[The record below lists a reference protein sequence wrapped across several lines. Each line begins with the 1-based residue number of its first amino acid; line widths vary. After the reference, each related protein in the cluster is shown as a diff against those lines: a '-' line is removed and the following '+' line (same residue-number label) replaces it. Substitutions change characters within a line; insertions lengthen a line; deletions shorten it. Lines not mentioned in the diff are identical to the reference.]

1 MKLKQRIEKME
12 EKEPTRLD
20 LEEWSANFQNFLN
33 VVFDGGKPFT
43 LQPAEEFLEEMEQS
57 FERAYGQRANFFDG
71 KFSKPKK
78 KKRVRRTPE
87 QQTDTLKAE
96 VKNE

>member
-20 LEEWSANFQNFLN
+20 LEDWSANFQNHLN
-33 VVFDGGKPFT
+33 VVYNGGKPFT
-43 LQPAEEFLEEMEQS
+43 LQPAEEFLEETEQA
-57 FERAYGQRANFFDG
+57 FEQVYGQRANFFDG

-78 KKRVRRTPE
+78 KQRVKRAPRHPSDDEKR
-87 QQTDTLKAE
+87 E